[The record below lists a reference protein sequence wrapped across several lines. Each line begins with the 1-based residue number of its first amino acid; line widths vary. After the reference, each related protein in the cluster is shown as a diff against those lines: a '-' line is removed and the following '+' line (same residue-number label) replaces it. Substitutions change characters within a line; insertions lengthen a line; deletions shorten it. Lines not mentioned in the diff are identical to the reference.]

1 MNKKKLNFEQKLNL
15 QHKISIKAL
24 DFEKLPKK
32 LMSSNLNG
40 NGFLNITRSSSNL
53 GIENIPSSL
62 GKQTKKSYF
71 VKPMTSRSRNDNVIK
86 LNEIP
91 KTTYINVTPGQ
102 KMKQLSRNNNNNNLN
117 SMFTQSIYQSYNN
130 SSAKCITFN
139 TNNSQHHNYNNNTT
153 KQLGNINILNKMPSE
168 KGNSRNMSNPNILV
182 NNSTYSYRMKNKD
195 SINITSGSNIMH
207 KFTNNL
213 NNINN
218 SNSNFGSKVNKN
230 SAPKTLL
237 INGYKSGNNGTNFR
251 GTISNFGSLS
261 YKKFGIRVK
270 KKKLLN
276 RMDEQPFLKD
286 KIRKISN
293 LDLFRNFD
301 KLKIFTLWREYTIE
315 NENIK
320 KDQFYNLNDFIN
332 QRIINYYYKN
342 KLIRKYNQIKKEEQ
356 TWKKLVIPRNNLEIN
371 EYNKGSILI
380 SLCEHINN
388 TLDNTFFNSRI
399 KNYNEYILYSV
410 SLYIFELMINQIFS
424 VLSKVKYI
432 FKYYYDEENKI
443 IIKKPSAKE
452 IKNLLLNINKI
463 IEKPNITNKIFQEFI
478 INLSRHIANLNL
490 NKTKVTPIIS
500 QYLDLYIGKNNI
512 NIKDIKISFQFENIY
527 NDFSSLQIKDANFII
542 NEIKNLLTDCESNLI
557 KYYLVGDFDDNDNFF
572 ILLYKIQPI
581 KYNILNAYEKMKNL
595 MNKNDKKV
603 KENMDEIKTIQN
615 NLDNLNKYLNKIL
628 NEIEGKYNENLINGN
643 VQDIKIILPYLIFQ
657 LIKNNIIYKNL
668 FEGIS
673 KLETNRNY
681 LSSKK
686 NKDIFNTYNKLYNN
700 GYIDFDYI
708 LYLCL
713 YDKYLKIIETEI
725 DEDINNSRKILYK
738 VLIYLEEM
746 NFIYNKINIFEENK
760 LTQTINLMHNNV
772 IKNNDKIEK
781 LKKIVINNKTND
793 NSTNRIK
800 NSINELYQD
809 LISQY
814 IKYEINNTN
823 NNINKNTSL
832 LEKIYFKQ
840 LTNKANNKII
850 SKKNEKELIKKIKK
864 FNDTG
869 DTKILRELYP
879 DNRYSKKF
887 LITDKNKKKEIT
899 YPYPHLLLL
908 PEKEISSISFKE
920 KISVNEILKYYNM
933 IHEGQE
939 LEIKG
944 MAVNKNIISGVQIYD
959 ENRKESEIF
968 KFCNPVKIP
977 IQNKNSKSTLNYLS
991 LLYKSV
997 KTEIESSLTKQLMQ
1011 SLNMFSKKDFHD
1023 WVNSTFNQ
1031 ITICTL
1037 CLIFTHEI
1045 SKLLISENNNGKML
1059 TKDYKLINERYN
1071 NFLTDECNF
1080 INCLKNRI
1088 NVILTIISQM
1098 NIIETL
1104 IKNDVHDINSFNWLK
1119 YIRHL
1124 WDKNKKSVIIEC
1136 GGWANYQ
1143 MKKLIKYRYRLL
1155 LSPDTDK
1162 IFLFNSSCFREKS
1175 ASIIKVINNKYN
1187 NNSYREI
1194 FDEYCYLFWTDM
1206 IYINLFITS
1215 NEDMKRIFDVCTT
1228 DCSWIYMENL
1238 DIFKYNNDNNTIN
1251 NLIYF
1256 SKFIQTI
1263 QQEVILNDI
1272 KSNEGE
1278 KMFCLMGCIN
1288 VDDKIK
1294 TKCECLKGSSR
1305 ILNFIKPDID
1315 FYINISFQ
1323 VHKYI
1328 NKGQNNIKT
1337 NKNLAEILLKN
1348 EQIIRDKL
1356 NGFYFDF
1363 DYFNEFFLYLL
1374 KTKYRNIINLG
1385 DKLEDLFIQFIKLYS
1400 NKFLENNERNCIDD
1414 NIIIKYF
1421 ENKKI
1426 VADNERIQLMKYL
1439 FFITQN
1445 NSLKSSVLIKGYSK
1459 HFMINVFKNFYFCQ
1473 TNQKLN
1479 ESDNIINGNINII
1492 YHNEYEN
1499 KDKKEINEDING
1511 KVKIINLFEPKSNNL
1526 LKIFFSD
1533 IIIKLKKINYLLSDK
1548 YEVKLINYIFKVI
1561 KNNSKNTAF
1570 YRTLCNFNNWMNK
1583 LIDIVGINKKRIND
1597 IVIYNIIT
1605 ESLIVSLGH
1614 EKNRIK
1620 SIIEY
1625 SKENIDPKI
1634 YKQLFDIINKNY
1646 NNNDIKYFYYDID
1659 KFIFRSFESNIDYI
1673 KSYKQ
1678 YIEYFVINAR
1688 VTFVFSEFF
1697 GNENAKELNNIFD
1710 VDSNQYFITNEI
1722 DKLYSTEDN
1731 FSKRSLKIFS
1741 GYDKLFMNQTIQMSV
1756 LKRNEK
1762 VSKIFEKVSSL
1773 YVTKYL
1779 YALSKIDINNY
1790 SYDELL
1796 FIYHSLDNES
1806 KENYIEK
1813 NINHPLKIIKDIVN
1827 VFPKAKYFI
1836 NLDND
1841 NKLLKHLF
1849 INKIL
1854 IGIDSINFNE
1864 ENKNNIFKSNNIFFN
1879 LSEEICIKIL
1889 SEILSDLIKYSML
1902 SKHLKNLLK
1911 MTNNDNEEN
1920 EYNYIDDDECTL
1932 LSKMICD
1939 IYNIPSETSYNEKY
1953 QSNQQSLS
1961 VFKKLFYLLGF
1972 SPDKAINDSYYNCR
1986 IIIQFI
1992 KYGSIKEDSFNYKCL
2007 SSISGIFNNNS
2018 SKINDIS
2025 ILINETLTNYKELIS
2040 NKNEFINTKYYYFK
2054 QMKIS
2059 AQMKENIY
2067 NSILEKI
2074 YLSMSNHFLFS
2085 LLMTL
2090 EIMLNNFEISF
2101 FEKSFLLD
2109 YLKKNYIFPSNNI
2122 IKYKFETESDKIKL
2136 NYIKENGKK
2145 LIEFY
2150 TQKSKSID
2158 NKYLTLLNKSLDI
2171 TNNKYFY
2178 TSSLKQID
2186 RDIDKLLY
2194 YITFVPEQSSSMFKY
2209 IINKYLLKIIT
2220 FSKFNIN
2227 DALRKPTTKENLVP
2241 ITVNA
2246 FPSINVINFLC
2257 SLSAYYEINFYIIR
2271 NTNIYE
2277 ANIIDNVNY
2286 GYQYLVDGGFF
2297 ELLKEGMKKGHW
2309 ILVCEKVDIIKFM
2322 KIMWELYN
2330 NLNEINVHKNFKIFF
2345 DEKLIED
2352 NCQKAIEN
2360 NTTIININSENV
2372 DDLEAAHDIWVN
2384 VLEEKI
2390 LTDSVMNQTQ
2400 KDVLEMIDDSSVD
2413 KTNLIE
2419 QSINNTGETKKINT
2433 SNMGN
2438 SIISIKSI
2446 YNNSYVNN
2454 GNNNGQKNN
2463 LSEIT
2468 NWTFLKNI

>member
-53 GIENIPSSL
+53 GIENLPSSL
-62 GKQTKKSYF
+62 SKQTKKSSYF

-102 KMKQLSRNNNNNNLN
+102 KMKQLSRNNNLN
-117 SMFTQSIYQSYNN
+117 SMFTQSIYQSYNNN

-153 KQLGNINILNKMPSE
+153 KQFGNMNILNKMTSQ
-168 KGNSRNMSNPNILV
+168 KGSSRNMSNPNILV
-182 NNSTYSYRMKNKD
+182 NNSTYSYRIKSKD

-207 KFTNNL
+207 KFPNNL

-218 SNSNFGSKVNKN
+218 SNSNFSSKVNKN

-286 KIRKISN
+286 KIRKLSN
-293 LDLFRNFD
+293 LELFKNFD
-301 KLKIFTLWREYTIE
+301 KLKTFILWREYTSE

-320 KDQFYNLNDFIN
+320 RDQFCNLDDFIN

-356 TWKKLVIPRNNLEIN
+356 TWKKLVIPRNSLEIN

-463 IEKPNITNKIFQEFI
+463 VEKPNITNKTFQEFI

-490 NKTKVTPIIS
+490 NKTKVSPIIS
-500 QYLDLYIGKNNI
+500 QYLDLYMGKNNI
-512 NIKDIKISFQFENIY
+512 NIKDIKISFQFENIF

-542 NEIKNLLTDCESNLI
+542 NDIKNLLNDCENHLI
-557 KYYLVGDFDDNDNFF
+557 KYYLIGDFDDNDNFF

-581 KYNILNAYEKMKNL
+581 KYNIMNAYEKMKNL

-603 KENMDEIKTIQN
+603 KDNMDEINDIQN

-628 NEIEGKYNENLINGN
+628 NEIEGKYNENLIDGN

-713 YDKYLKIIETEI
+713 YDKYLKILEAEI
-725 DEDINNSRKILYK
+725 DEDISNNRKKLYK
-738 VLIYLEEM
+738 ILIYLEEM
-746 NFIYNKINIFEENK
+746 LYIYNKINIFEENK
-760 LTQTINLMHNNV
+760 LTQTINLIHNNV
-772 IKNNDKIEK
+772 IKNNDKIDK
-781 LKKIVINNKTND
+781 LKKIVINYKNTD
-793 NSTNRIK
+793 NCTKNK

-809 LISQY
+809 LIFQH
-814 IKYEINNTN
+814 IKYDIN
-823 NNINKNTSL
+823 NNINKNTSVI
-832 LEKIYFKQ
+832 EKILFKQ
-840 LTNKANNKII
+840 LTNKVNNNINIKN
-850 SKKNEKELIKKIKK
+850 NEKELMKKIKK

-869 DTKILRELYP
+869 DAKILRELYP
-879 DNRYSKKF
+879 ENRYSKKF
-887 LITDKNKKKEIT
+887 LIIDKNKKKEIT

-908 PEKEISSISFKE
+908 PEKEISSIAFKE
-920 KISVNEILKYYNM
+920 KISLNEISKYYNM

-944 MAVNKNIISGVQIYD
+944 MTMNKNVISGVQIYD

-968 KFCNPVKIP
+968 KFCNPMKIP
-977 IQNKNSKSTLNYLS
+977 VQNKNSKNTLNYLS

-997 KTEIESSLTKQLMQ
+997 KAEIESSLTKQLMQ

-1031 ITICTL
+1031 VTICTL

-1071 NFLTDECNF
+1071 NFLTDECTY

-1143 MKKLIKYRYRLL
+1143 MKKIIKYRHRLL

-1206 IYINLFITS
+1206 IYINLFITP

-1238 DIFKYNNDNNTIN
+1238 DIFKYNNDNNCIN
-1251 NLIYF
+1251 NLVYF

-1278 KMFCLMGCIN
+1278 KMFCLMGCLN
-1288 VDDKIK
+1288 VDDNIK

-1348 EQIIRDKL
+1348 EQIIREKL

-1414 NIIIKYF
+1414 NVIIKYF

-1426 VADNERIQLMKYL
+1426 VVDNERIQLMKYL

-1445 NSLKSSVLIKGYSK
+1445 NSLKVSVLVKGYSK
-1459 HFMINVFKNFYFCQ
+1459 HFMINVFKNFYFSQ

-1499 KDKKEINEDING
+1499 KDKKDNYEEING
-1511 KVKIINLFEPKSNNL
+1511 KVKIINLFEPKSNIL

-1548 YEVKLINYIFKVI
+1548 YEMKLINYIFKVI

-1583 LIDIVGINKKRIND
+1583 FIDIIGFNKKRIND
-1597 IVIYNIIT
+1597 IIIYNIIS

-1634 YKQLFDIINKNY
+1634 YKQLFDTINKNC
-1646 NNNDIKYFYYDID
+1646 NNNDFKYFYYDID
-1659 KFIFRSFESNIDYI
+1659 KFIFRSFENNLDYI

-1678 YIEYFVINAR
+1678 YIDGFLNNTRVI
-1688 VTFVFSEFF
+1688 FIFSDFF

-1710 VDSNQYFITNEI
+1710 DDCNQYFITNEI
-1722 DKLYSTEDN
+1722 DKLFSTEDN
-1731 FSKRSLKIFS
+1731 STKNLKIFS
-1741 GYDKLFMNQTIQMSV
+1741 GYDKLYINQNIQMNI

-1762 VSKIFEKVSSL
+1762 ISKIIGKVSNL
-1773 YVTKYL
+1773 FVTKYL
-1779 YALSKIDINNY
+1779 YALSKIDFNNY

-1796 FIYHSLDNES
+1796 FIYHSLDSES
-1806 KENYIEK
+1806 KEIYIEK
-1813 NINHPLKIIKDIVN
+1813 NIHRPLKIIKDIAN
-1827 VFPKAKYFI
+1827 IFPKAKYYI
-1836 NLDND
+1836 NLDN

-1854 IGIDSINFNE
+1854 IGVDSINFNE
-1864 ENKNNIFKSNNIFFN
+1864 DNKNIIFKSNNIFLN
-1879 LSEEICIKIL
+1879 LSEEICIKIF
-1889 SEILSDLIKYSML
+1889 SEILSDEIKYSML
-1902 SKHLKNLLK
+1902 CQHLKTLLK
-1911 MTNNDNEEN
+1911 MPNNDNEEN
-1920 EYNYIDDDECTL
+1920 EYNYITDDECIL

-1939 IYNIPSETSYNEKY
+1939 IYNISSETSYNEKY
-1953 QSNQQSLS
+1953 QSSQQALS
-1961 VFKKLFYLLGF
+1961 VFKKLFYLLGI
-1972 SPDKAINDSYYNCR
+1972 SQDKAINDNYYNCR

-1992 KYGSIKEDSFNYKCL
+1992 KYGSIKEDSLNYKCL
-2007 SSISGIFNNNS
+2007 SSISDIFNKNS

-2101 FEKSFLLD
+2101 FEKRFLLN
-2109 YLKKNYIFPSNNI
+2109 YLKNNYIFPSNNV
-2122 IKYKFETESDKIKL
+2122 IKYKFETESDKTKL
-2136 NYIKENGKK
+2136 KYIKDNGKN

-2158 NKYLTLLNKSLDI
+2158 NKYLTLLNKSLDN

-2227 DALRKPTTKENLVP
+2227 DTLRKPTTKENLVP

-2257 SLSAYYEINFYIIR
+2257 SLSAYYEITFYIIR

-2286 GYQYLVDGGFF
+2286 GYQYLIDGGFF
-2297 ELLKEGMKKGHW
+2297 ELIKEGMKKGYW

-2322 KIMWELYN
+2322 KILWELYN

-2352 NCQKAIEN
+2352 NCQKAVEN